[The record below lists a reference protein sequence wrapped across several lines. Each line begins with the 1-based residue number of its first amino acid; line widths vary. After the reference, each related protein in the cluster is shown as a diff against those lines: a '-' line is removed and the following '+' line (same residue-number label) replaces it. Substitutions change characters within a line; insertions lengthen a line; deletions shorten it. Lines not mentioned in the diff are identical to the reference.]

1 MKIALVTTDNREHF
15 HSYAETVPHFG
26 AAPEALMQGF
36 AGLRDL
42 EMHVVSCTQKPMKSP
57 EKLAD
62 NIFFHSLYVPKIGWM
77 RTSYQGC
84 VRAVR
89 RKLKAIKPDLVHGQ
103 GTERECSISTV
114 FSKFPNVVTIHGN
127 MAELA
132 RLFKAPLASFGWLAA
147 QLENVTL
154 KRAGGVFCNSAYTE
168 SLVAPRA
175 AKTWRVANPIR
186 EYFFDAPRRVART
199 DKCVVINVGVV
210 TERKRQL
217 DLLQVARR
225 LHEQGLNIE
234 FQFVGSAH
242 PKNEYAV
249 KFLEQIRE
257 AETAGYAKYLGTK
270 STAELVTMFDEA
282 HGLVHF
288 PNEEAFGLVVAE
300 ALARELAFFG
310 ARLGGIID
318 ISEGIPGAKLFDG
331 EDWDGLTA
339 GMVEWVR
346 KGFPKSSGALET
358 MKERYHPKVIAQRH
372 VEIYR
377 EVLGRSA

>member
-1 MKIALVTTDNREHF
+1 
-15 HSYAETVPHFG
+15 
-26 AAPEALMQGF
+26 
-36 AGLRDL
+36 
-42 EMHVVSCTQKPMKSP
+42 
-57 EKLAD
+57 
-62 NIFFHSLYVPKIGWM
+62 
-77 RTSYQGC
+77 
-84 VRAVR
+84 
-89 RKLKAIKPDLVHGQ
+89 
-103 GTERECSISTV
+103 
-114 FSKFPNVVTIHGN
+114 
-127 MAELA
+127 
-132 RLFKAPLASFGWLAA
+132 
-147 QLENVTL
+147 
-154 KRAGGVFCNSAYTE
+154 
-168 SLVAPRA
+168 
-175 AKTWRVANPIR
+175 
-186 EYFFDAPRRVART
+186 
-199 DKCVVINVGVV
+199 
-210 TERKRQL
+210 
-217 DLLQVARR
+217 
-225 LHEQGLNIE
+225 
-234 FQFVGSAH
+234 VGSAH